1 MSFFKKS
8 KKYIYPLAILLSFVV
23 IQLYI
28 LEVKTNALLKEL
40 TKIKVEL
47 QTQKAISEG
56 LLNKTNE
63 LSETIDV
70 LMIKSSSCN
79 PPAAGITEDP
89 PNKFYVDPINGDI
102 NNDGSL
108 ESPWSS
114 LNDVVQSEFI
124 MSKDWVSFPHENGE
138 SVLIDRN
145 IGSPVKPGDTIYLM
159 QGEHENFTIK
169 GYYNSKPI
177 TIEAY
182 PGHTSVIK
190 SFKIIS
196 GSNWVF
202 KNIVFQE
209 DTASSIKKD
218 KYWGPVTTY
227 FLNITNNQIF
237 TEQTSYRLFSYKL

>member
-1 MSFFKKS
+1 MSFLQKL
-8 KKYIYPLAILLSFVV
+8 KKYIFPLAILFSFAL
-23 IQLYI
+23 IQFSI
-28 LEVKTNALLKEL
+28 LEFKTNAFLKEL
-40 TKIKVEL
+40 TEIKTKL
-47 QTQKAISEG
+47 QTQKKITEG

-63 LSETIDV
+63 LSDTIDI
-70 LMIKSSSCN
+70 LMIKTTNCN
-79 PPAAGITEDP
+79 PPAAGNYEVQQ
-89 PNKFYVDPINGDI
+89 NKFYIDPINGNS

-108 ESPWSS
+108 ENPWNS
-114 LNDVVQSEFI
+114 LNDIVLSEFI

-182 PGHTSVIK
+182 PGHTPVIK

-196 GSNWVF
+196 GSNWIF
-202 KNIVFQE
+202 KNITFQE
-209 DTASSIKKD
+209 DTASSITKD
-218 KYWGPVTTY
+218 KYWGPVY
-227 FLNITNNQIF
+227 NIFFEYN
-237 TEQTSYRLFSYKL
+237 